1 MGGSLFIR
9 PPSNTPQPRA
19 WPRGGQR
26 DSDPPGARR
35 AVSQPLGSE
44 AELVGT
50 WGLEGDLLSQAGL
63 IEEPGRP
70 LAGASSEGHRL
81 EH

>member
-1 MGGSLFIR
+1 MTQ
-9 PPSNTPQPRA
+9 TPRSPQ
-19 WPRGGQR
+19 GCE
-26 DSDPPGARR
+26 
-35 AVSQPLGSE
+35 QPLGSE
-44 AELVGT
+44 AGLVGT

-70 LAGASSEGHRL
+70 LAGASSEGHCL

>member
-1 MGGSLFIR
+1 M
-9 PPSNTPQPRA
+9 
-19 WPRGGQR
+19 
-26 DSDPPGARR
+26 
-35 AVSQPLGSE
+35 SQPLGSE